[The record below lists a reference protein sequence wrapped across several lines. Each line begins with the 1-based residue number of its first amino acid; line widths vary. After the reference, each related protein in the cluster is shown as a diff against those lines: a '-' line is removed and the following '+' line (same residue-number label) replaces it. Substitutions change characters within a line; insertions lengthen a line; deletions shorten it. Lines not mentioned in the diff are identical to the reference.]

1 MRILYH
7 HRILAADGMQVHV
20 REIVAALRRAGH
32 EVALLG
38 PEPGPSA
45 AGGDG
50 DGAGDGPGPGRGRG
64 LAARVGALRG
74 RLPAWAG
81 ELLELAYN
89 LVAYPRLRREARAFA
104 PAAIYER
111 YNLFLLAGVWLKR
124 ALGVPLLLE
133 VNAPLV
139 HERGTYGRLAL
150 TPLARWAERYVWR
163 RADVVLPVSEALAAH
178 VRAAGVPAARIRV
191 IPNGARC
198 DVGSATAA
206 AAGRALR
213 SQLGLDGKVVVGFVG
228 FIRPWHGLTRVLEV
242 LARGGGELHLLVVG
256 DGPARAELEARAA
269 ALGLDA
275 SLTITGAVP
284 HDAVPGYLHAVDI
297 ALQPDVTPYAS
308 PLKLV
313 EYMAAGRAIIAPDRP
328 NIRECVQDG
337 VSALLVDPE
346 TPGALEAA
354 VARLAAEPATRAR
367 LGAAAATAVRRADR
381 TWDGNA
387 GRIVALTQAQNAQRR
402 EREAAA
408 AILAVGLVLAA
419 LAGLSPGAGRAAEFA
434 CSDRESGRACPDLAR
449 LVAEAAD
456 GARLVLP
463 PGDYVQCFRQPRGKR
478 LELDF
483 QGGRLHGRACAGK
496 AAIVQTAALTLRNLE
511 CFDIAVPAGNGAC
524 VRHQSGPLTL
534 DRVHVHDAQSG
545 VLAGSGA
552 GPLTI
557 RDSRFERLGGTCPQQ
572 CGRAHAIYYAGPRL
586 TIRNSVIADAR
597 DEAHLVKTGAAE
609 TVIVGSRLDETGGFG
624 SRVID
629 AYNGGVLVIRD
640 SRITARAGDG
650 NHDVIGYDYE
660 QRRDPAENRV
670 AITGARIDCAGGP
683 LLAGRGSLDA
693 AAVTVTDTRLS
704 DCVTP

>member
-32 EVALLG
+32 DVALLG
-38 PEPGPSA
+38 PDSGPA
-45 AGGDG
+45 ADT
-50 DGAGDGPGPGRGRG
+50 GDGPARPRRRG

-74 RLPAWAG
+74 RLPAWAS

-89 LVAYPRLRREARAFA
+89 GVAYPRLRREARAFA
-104 PAAIYER
+104 PSAIYER
-111 YNLFLLAGVWLKR
+111 YNLFLLAGIWLKR

-150 TPLARWAERYVWR
+150 TPVARWAERYVWR
-163 RADVVLPVSEALAAH
+163 RADLVLPVSEALAAYI
-178 VRAAGVPAARIRV
+178 RAAGVPAERIRV
-191 IPNGARC
+191 IPNGARL
-198 DVGSATAA
+198 DAGGAA
-206 AAGRALR
+206 AAAEGRALR
-213 SQLGLDGKVVVGFVG
+213 ARLGLDGKVVVGFVG
-228 FIRPWHGLTRVLEV
+228 FVRPWHGLTRVLEA
-242 LARGGGELHLLVVG
+242 LARSGGDLHLLVVG

-269 ALGLDA
+269 ALGLDGA
-275 SLTITGAVP
+275 LTITGAVP
-284 HDAVPGYLHAVDI
+284 HEAVPGYLHSFDI

-337 VSALLVDPE
+337 VSALLLDPE

-354 VARLAAEPATRAR
+354 VARLVAAPETRAR
-367 LGAAAATAVRRADR
+367 LGAAAAEVVRREAR

-387 GRIVALTQAQNAQRR
+387 SRIVALARTLSPRRRVQAA
-402 EREAAA
+402 
-408 AILAVGLVLAA
+408 LATLSAGVLLAMLGGLVLA
-419 LAGLSPGAGRAAEFA
+419 PGAAGEPGFA
-434 CSDRESGRACPDLAR
+434 CSDRDPERRCPDLQR
-449 LVAEAAD
+449 LVAAASD
-456 GARLVLP
+456 GARLMLP
-463 PGDYVQCFRQPRGKR
+463 RGDYLQCFRQPRGKR

-496 AAIVQTAALTLRNLE
+496 AAIVQTAALTLRNLD

-524 VRHQSGPLTL
+524 VRHQLGPLTL
-534 DRVHVHDAQSG
+534 DRVHFHDAQSG
-545 VLAGSGA
+545 VLAGTSA

-557 RDSRFERLGGTCPQQ
+557 RDSRFEALGGTCPQR

-586 TIRNSVIADAR
+586 TIRDSVIADAR

-609 TVIVGSRLDETGGFG
+609 TVITDSRLDETGGFG

-660 QRRDPAENRV
+660 QRRDHPENRI
-670 AITGARIDCAGGP
+670 AITGSRIDCAGGP
-683 LLAGRGSLDA
+683 LLAGRGSFDA
-693 AAVTVTDTRLS
+693 AALDLAGNRLTA
-704 DCVTP
+704 CRAP